1 MIILIQV
8 VLYFS
13 AIALGLEWLNDVI
26 IQFQKMLTSND
37 QDLVWAP
44 TGFSYFHISAISVM
58 FTVWL
63 VGLLKTFFSIKL
75 DIEFPGSLLGF
86 VITFGI
92 PLVLIPSLLFSPFTL
107 NYYEAADDRGFYHN
121 PYWGWSREV
130 YPWAETEI
138 ILDYNYYGK
147 NSKGPNVGPHYIL
160 RSGNRK
166 YDLGKSLLNNKPSG
180 KRQLEAL
187 RQIDRLAQKH
197 GVPIKVRR
205 SMGTEMEQI
214 MRNDPDMDDEEVDF
228 LMQLFAP

>member
-1 MIILIQV
+1 MTGDFITTLTGDGVGRYTHGRKPKSSWTIITM
-8 VLYFS
+8 
-13 AIALGLEWLNDVI
+13 E
-26 IQFQKMLTSND
+26 
-37 QDLVWAP
+37 
-44 TGFSYFHISAISVM
+44 
-58 FTVWL
+58 
-63 VGLLKTFFSIKL
+63 
-75 DIEFPGSLLGF
+75 
-86 VITFGI
+86 
-92 PLVLIPSLLFSPFTL
+92 
-107 NYYEAADDRGFYHN
+107 
-121 PYWGWSREV
+121 
-130 YPWAETEI
+130 
-138 ILDYNYYGK
+138 K